1 MNNFK
6 ANIKQKYNI
15 SNYQAEQIIFVIKS
29 LGSELSKML
38 IMGIL
43 FRNEILLFLF
53 QLIFMCFLRS
63 FHFYSYWSC
72 LLASVLYMSSLV
84 FIFPNI
90 TLPLY
95 MQIFLLSISFCICYL
110 IGPVLSKYRINFPK
124 KQLYFC
130 RNVTCSIIFL
140 FSLILYIIPQNRY
153 MVAGSWMIILHSL
166 QLLAAK
172 ILAKGGRI
180 NDI

>member
-63 FHFYSYWSC
+63 FQE
-72 LLASVLYMSSLV
+72 V
-84 FIFPNI
+84 
-90 TLPLY
+90 
-95 MQIFLLSISFCICYL
+95 SISIL
-110 IGPVLSKYRINFPK
+110 IGVAYLL
-124 KQLYFC
+124 LY
-130 RNVTCSIIFL
+130 
-140 FSLILYIIPQNRY
+140 YI
-153 MVAGSWMIILHSL
+153 
-166 QLLAAK
+166 
-172 ILAKGGRI
+172 
-180 NDI
+180 

>member
-53 QLIFMCFLRS
+53 QLIFVAYNADAQGRDNGIIR
-63 FHFYSYWSC
+63 HFSRG
-72 LLASVLYMSSLV
+72 ASSPCRV
-84 FIFPNI
+84 
-90 TLPLY
+90 
-95 MQIFLLSISFCICYL
+95 
-110 IGPVLSKYRINFPK
+110 SKI
-124 KQLYFC
+124 
-130 RNVTCSIIFL
+130 
-140 FSLILYIIPQNRY
+140 
-153 MVAGSWMIILHSL
+153 
-166 QLLAAK
+166 
-172 ILAKGGRI
+172 
-180 NDI
+180 

>member
-63 FHFYSYWSC
+63 FSGGLHFYSYWSC
-72 LLASVLYMSSLV
+72 ILASVLYMSSLV

-95 MQIFLLSISFCICYL
+95 I
-110 IGPVLSKYRINFPK
+110 KIN
-124 KQLYFC
+124 
-130 RNVTCSIIFL
+130 
-140 FSLILYIIPQNRY
+140 
-153 MVAGSWMIILHSL
+153 
-166 QLLAAK
+166 
-172 ILAKGGRI
+172 
-180 NDI
+180 

>member
-63 FHFYSYWSC
+63 
-72 LLASVLYMSSLV
+72 LME
-84 FIFPNI
+84 IFCK
-90 TLPLY
+90 T
-95 MQIFLLSISFCICYL
+95 S
-110 IGPVLSKYRINFPK
+110 
-124 KQLYFC
+124 
-130 RNVTCSIIFL
+130 
-140 FSLILYIIPQNRY
+140 
-153 MVAGSWMIILHSL
+153 
-166 QLLAAK
+166 
-172 ILAKGGRI
+172 
-180 NDI
+180 

>member
-53 QLIFMCFLRS
+53 NNK
-63 FHFYSYWSC
+63 FY
-72 LLASVLYMSSLV
+72 
-84 FIFPNI
+84 I
-90 TLPLY
+90 
-95 MQIFLLSISFCICYL
+95 
-110 IGPVLSKYRINFPK
+110 
-124 KQLYFC
+124 
-130 RNVTCSIIFL
+130 
-140 FSLILYIIPQNRY
+140 
-153 MVAGSWMIILHSL
+153 
-166 QLLAAK
+166 
-172 ILAKGGRI
+172 
-180 NDI
+180 